1 VGTYKVYLQ
10 PPLPHQLPPGT
21 AAAPVEYDIPRAFQD
36 PVQTPVTQDVKAGS
50 NTIVIEFPAPDAR
63 PE

>member
-1 VGTYKVYLQ
+1 
-10 PPLPHQLPPGT
+10 
-21 AAAPVEYDIPRAFQD
+21 VEYDIPRTFQD

-50 NTIVIEFPAPDAR
+50 NTIVSDVPGPDAR